1 MSDEADRLAVRL
13 DARRVPAWAT
23 VELDRADREVI
34 LQRGWPPAV
43 AAADDIA
50 LGARTRLATSPDGSE
65 AIVLLEPYTE
75 GRLAASLARFGE
87 GFVAEYLLV
96 GGALDVAARVAR
108 EAGFTL
114 STVSTGPFGPE
125 RLVAGT
131 PPWGPHR
138 ILAED
143 RAEPGNPDRPVTI
156 ES

>member
-1 MSDEADRLAVRL
+1 MSDEADLLAVRL
-13 DARRVPAWAT
+13 EARRVPGWAT

-34 LQRGWPPAV
+34 LARGWRPAV
-43 AAADDIA
+43 PAAADIA
-50 LGARTRLATSPDGSE
+50 LGARTRVGSSPDSSD
-65 AIVLLEPYTE
+65 AIVLLEPFTE

-96 GGALDVAARVAR
+96 GGTLDVAARAAR

-143 RAEPGNPDRPVTI
+143 QAEPGNPDRPVTI
-156 ES
+156 EA

>member
-1 MSDEADRLAVRL
+1 MSNEADRLAVRL

-34 LQRGWPPAV
+34 LPRGWPPAV
-43 AAADDIA
+43 PAADDIA
-50 LGARTRLATSPDGSE
+50 LGARTRVATSPDGSE
-65 AIVLLEPYTE
+65 AIVLLEPFTE

-96 GGALDVAARVAR
+96 GGALDVAARIAR

-114 STVSTGPFGPE
+114 STVSTGPFGLE

-138 ILAED
+138 ILTED
-143 RAEPGNPDRPVTI
+143 QAEPGNPDRPVTI